1 MTVRLDTLPNG
12 LRVVS
17 DDMPHLETTSI
28 GIWVDTGA
36 RHEAVEINGISHL
49 LEHMAFKGT
58 ERRSAQAIA
67 EEIEAVGGSLNA
79 YTSAEHTAYFARVL
93 KADVP
98 LAVDVLADILQHSTF
113 EDAELERER
122 AVVIQ
127 EIGQTHDTPDDVI
140 FDHFQMAAYPDQ
152 ALGRSILGT
161 VERVEGFD
169 SGQLRGYMSHH
180 YQAER
185 MVVCAAGAVDHRRLV
200 DLVGDAFDGLVASPS
215 ASVERARYDG
225 GSYRE
230 QRDLEQIHFLIG
242 FDGFAYGDPDYYAA
256 QVYSTIL
263 GGGMSSRLFQEVRE
277 RRGLAYSVY
286 SFASS
291 YVDGGVLGVYAGT
304 GTVEIE
310 TLVPVVCEEVGKLAS
325 SVNGDEVVRARNQLK
340 AGLMMSLESS
350 MSRCEQLGR
359 QLLIFGR
366 AIPVDELVAH
376 IEAVD
381 AAAVQRVGARLTMTA
396 TAPVVVA
403 ALGPINKL
411 EPYERTRARFG

>member
-1 MTVRLDTLPNG
+1 MTVQLDTLPNG

-17 DDMPHLETTSI
+17 DDMPHLETTSV
-28 GIWVDTGA
+28 GVWVDTGA
-36 RHEAVEINGISHL
+36 RNEAAEINGISHL

-58 ERRSAQAIA
+58 ERRSARAIA
-67 EEIEAVGGSLNA
+67 EEVEAVGGSLNA

-98 LAVDVLADILQHSTF
+98 LAVDILADILQHSTF
-113 EDAELERER
+113 EDSELERER

-161 VERVEGFD
+161 VERVEGFA
-169 SGQLRGYMSHH
+169 SEQLRGYMARH
-180 YQAER
+180 YHAER
-185 MVVCAAGAVDHRRLV
+185 MVICAAGAVDHRRLV
-200 DLVGDAFDGLVASPS
+200 ELAAESFDGLAANPGESP
-215 ASVERARYDG
+215 EPARYDG

-230 QRDLEQIHFLIG
+230 PRDLEQIHFLIG
-242 FDGFAYGDPDYYAA
+242 FDGFSYRDPDFYAA
-256 QVYSTIL
+256 QVHSTIL

-277 RRGLAYSVY
+277 RRGLAYAVH
-286 SFASS
+286 SFGSS
-291 YVDGGVLGVYAGT
+291 YVDGGVVGVYAGT
-304 GTVEIE
+304 GAAEIE
-310 TLVPVVCEEVGKLAS
+310 TLVPVVCEEVGKLAAA
-325 SVNGDEVVRARNQLK
+325 VGGDEVARARSQLK

-366 AIPVDELVAH
+366 PIPIDELVAH

-381 AAAVQRVGARLTMTA
+381 AAAVQRVGARLTA
-396 TAPVVVA
+396 TAPVVA
-403 ALGPINKL
+403 ALGPVDKL
-411 EPYERTRARFG
+411 EPYEQTRARFG